1 MDAQKV
7 FREFPA
13 TIYISSAKKK
23 SGVQLKFL
31 CVSERF
37 AQSME

>member
-7 FREFPA
+7 FRVFPA
-13 TIYISSAKKK
+13 AISVLLEKK

>member
-31 CVSERF
+31 EIF